1 MNDIY
6 QPRPWMKPVLSAAG
20 VYNLLWGALAILAP
34 RSMLNWLGI
43 ETNPISAAFWQC
55 IGMIVGVYG
64 VGYLIAAT
72 APYRHWPV
80 TLVGL
85 LGKIF
90 GPIGFAFAMSSGT
103 LPKSMFW
110 TIVTNDL
117 IWWVP
122 FAAILW
128 GALRYAHVANSAY
141 ETPEA
146 DDPLRE
152 LRTNTGQ
159 TLNALAEK
167 APQMVVFLRHA
178 GCTFCRQALAD
189 ISQNRAEIEATGC
202 GIVFVHLGNGDP
214 EAEEIFKRYNL
225 SDVPRIADPS
235 CRLYRLFGLDLGEFS
250 QLFGLRIWLWGFV
263 SGFIKGHGI
272 GAAKGNT
279 FQMPGVYL
287 YHCGVILDGY
297 QHHLASDR
305 PDYVAIARQ
314 IELTEPAVASSSSAK
329 HL

>member
-1 MNDIY
+1 MNEFY
-6 QPRPWMKPVLSAAG
+6 KPRPWMKYVLWVAG
-20 VYNLLWGALAILAP
+20 VYNLLWGGLAILAP
-34 RSMLNWLGI
+34 ASMLDWLGVTTDTVAI
-43 ETNPISAAFWQC
+43 AFWQC

-64 VGYLIAAT
+64 VGYLIAAK
-72 APYRHWPV
+72 APYLHWPL

-85 LGKIF
+85 LGKVL
-90 GPIGFAFAMSSGT
+90 GPLGFLSAISSGT
-103 LPKSMFW
+103 LPSSMFW

-117 IWWVP
+117 IWWAP

-128 GALRYAHVANSAY
+128 GAVRYSHATDSAH

-159 TLNALAEK
+159 TLYALAEK

-189 ISQNRAEIEATGC
+189 ISAQRDEIQATGC
-202 GIVFVHLGNGDP
+202 EIVFVHLGDGEP
-214 EAEEIFKRYNL
+214 EAEDVFKRYDLN
-225 SDVPRIADPS
+225 DVPRIADPS
-235 CRLYRLFGLDLGEFS
+235 CRLYRMFGLDLGDFS
-250 QLFGLRIWLWGFV
+250 QLFGLRTWLRGFV
-263 SGFIKGHGI
+263 SVFLNGHGI
-272 GAAKGNT
+272 GAAAGNT

-305 PDYVAIARQ
+305 PDYLAIARQ
-314 IELTEPAVASSSSAK
+314 IEITEPAIASERTA
-329 HL
+329 